1 MQLFM
6 ILALVVAL
14 FSAIFAVQNTSP
26 VTVNFLGYTMESS
39 LAIVMLLTFSAGC
52 IVSLCVSIPTMYMRQ
67 RRKRKQETDSP
78 ARDTEVITDIPDD
91 LEDPASF

>member
-6 ILALVVAL
+6 ILALIVAL

-67 RRKRKQETDSP
+67 RRKRKQETVSP
-78 ARDTEVITDIPDD
+78 PRDTEVVTEIPDD
-91 LEDPASF
+91 LEDPQSF